1 MRQSSIEVS
10 LNEYLCMFSDVSCS
24 MYILYMYMYLSKTL
38 STSSGNKLLPD
49 EAINITRWIRFQ

>member
-10 LNEYLCMFSDVSCS
+10 LNEYLCIFSDVRI
-24 MYILYMYMYLSKTL
+24 MQHVLYIYMYLSKTL